1 MENADQNKI
10 QHENTHDLY
19 SVRKAK
25 LEAMR
30 AKGFDPFSQNWQPTH
45 TSEEAKKLF
54 EQKGE
59 GQEVS
64 LAGRILVYRLMG
76 KASFV
81 KIQDRKGIMQLY
93 FSRDDLPEG
102 KYNEDFKKMIDIG
115 DIIGVKGKLFL
126 TKTGEITVRVSD
138 YKLLSKALRPLP
150 EKWHG
155 LTDSEQIYRQRYLDL
170 IVNKESR
177 DRFIMRSR
185 IIEEIRKFLW
195 GRDFIE
201 VETPMLQGVAGGA
214 AAKPFITH
222 FNALDCQFYMRIS
235 PELFL
240 KRCLV
245 GGLDRVFE
253 IGRNFRNE
261 GIDRRH
267 NPEFTMLEVYQ
278 AYSDYK
284 GMMELIKSLVLHLC
298 NTVIGTT
305 SVKRYDGTIIELGGD
320 WRVVDYKDLIIEKTG
335 DKDWFSRSKAEKI
348 EGCKKLG
355 LDGIDETWEDYEL
368 TNEVY
373 GKLIEPFLIQPTF
386 VTHIEKELCPLA
398 KINKQ
403 DSGVIDVFEL
413 CINGQEIAPAY
424 SEQNDPFIQR
434 EMFEAQVGEEIQKLD
449 NNFLEA
455 LEYGMPPAGGM
466 GIGIDRLIILLTGA
480 ANIRDTILF
489 PSLRP
494 EQQ

>member
-1 MENADQNKI
+1 MEESNQNSI

-19 SVRKAK
+19 AVRKAK
-25 LEAMR
+25 LDTMR
-30 AKGFDPFSQNWQPTH
+30 AAGFDPFSQNWNPTH
-45 TSEEAKKLF
+45 TSEDAKKLF
-54 EQKGE
+54 EEKGE
-59 GQEVS
+59 GAEVS
-64 LAGRILVYRLMG
+64 VAGRILVYRLMG

-81 KIQDRKGIMQLY
+81 KIQDRKGILQLY

-102 KYNEDFKKMIDIG
+102 KYNNDFKKMIDVG
-115 DIIGVKGKLFL
+115 DIIGAEGKLFL
-126 TKTGEITVRVSD
+126 TKTGEVTLRVKD
-138 YKLLSKALRPLP
+138 YKLVSKAMRPLP

-170 IVNKESR
+170 IVNEESR
-177 DRFIMRSR
+177 NRFILRSR

-195 GRDFIE
+195 SRDFVE

-214 AAKPFITH
+214 AARPFITH
-222 FNALDCQFYMRIS
+222 FNALDCQFFMRIS

-278 AYSDYK
+278 AYSDYR
-284 GMMELIKSLVLHLC
+284 GMMELIKSLVQHVC
-298 NTVIGTT
+298 KTVIGTT

-320 WRVVDYKDLIIEKTG
+320 WRQVDYKDLIIEKTG

-348 EGCKKLG
+348 EACKKLG
-355 LDGIDETWEDYEL
+355 LDGVDDTWEDYEV

-373 GKLIEPFLIQPTF
+373 GKLIEPFLIQPTY
-386 VTHIEKELCPLA
+386 VTHIEKQLCPLA

-403 DSGVIDVFEL
+403 DTGVIDVFEL
-413 CINGQEIAPAY
+413 CINGQEVAPAY